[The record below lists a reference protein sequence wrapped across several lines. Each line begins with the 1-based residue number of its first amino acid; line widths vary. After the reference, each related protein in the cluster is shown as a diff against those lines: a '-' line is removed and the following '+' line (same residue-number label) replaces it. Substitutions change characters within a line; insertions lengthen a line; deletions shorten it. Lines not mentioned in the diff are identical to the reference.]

1 MKLNTNG
8 SMFGDPIK
16 AGEGGILRCNNGDWI
31 AGFARKLK
39 NITSTVAELWD
50 LRDGLNVA
58 K

>member
-1 MKLNTNG
+1 
-8 SMFGDPIK
+8 MFGDPIK